1 MYKYEILTQLNKFK
15 GKDKVRLH
23 VPGHKNSS
31 DFRANFPVAPIDFTE
46 LDFSDDLNCPTG
58 VIKKA
63 QEDIAEI
70 LGAKKAYVTTD
81 GSSSGVMTMLFCA
94 QARGNKVIV
103 PRNSHKSVFNAC
115 RILNLEPVIVQGE
128 EVEGILMPPSPELI
142 QTLIVNDVN
151 ISGMI
156 IASPD
161 YYGNVAPLKEYS
173 EILKKYGRLLYVD
186 GAHGAHLA
194 LSEGK
199 EGHASRYADIWV
211 DGAHKCLP
219 TLTQGAV
226 VCVNNESLISRAEE
240 GLSIFRTTSPSYPIM
255 ASVEYGVKYFINNP
269 KQLAKGKSVAEELK
283 AGLKGLPIYPSSDW
297 TKISVDFKA
306 LDVSPY
312 LAQEA
317 LQKKGVYAEMND
329 GRYLLFYLS
338 PCIDGFSALEFKNAI
353 IGVCAQRKLRGTYV
367 PLPEIPRAERTYSFL
382 YAYKQKY
389 EWAPISEAEGR
400 MSADN
405 AGVSP
410 PCVPVLVAGE
420 LVTREAIN
428 CLSSAK
434 STFGVANGCIKVV
447 KK

>member
-70 LGAKKAYVTTD
+70 LGAKKAYITTD

-115 RILNLEPVIVQGE
+115 RILNIEPVIVQGE
-128 EVEGILMPPSPELI
+128 EVDGVLTPPSPQLI

-194 LSEGK
+194 LSDGR

-226 VCVNNESLISRAEE
+226 LCVNNENLIPRAEE
-240 GLSIFRTTSPSYPIM
+240 GLSVFRTTSPSYPIM
-255 ASVEYGVKYFINNP
+255 ASVEYGVKYFVNNP
-269 KQLAKGKSVAEELK
+269 KQLAKGKNVAEELK
-283 AGLKGLPIYPSSDW
+283 TGLKGLPVYPSPDW
-297 TKISVDFKA
+297 AKIAVDFKA
-306 LDVSPY
+306 LDISPY

-338 PCIDGFSALEFKNAI
+338 PCIDVFSAMEFKNAL
-353 IGVCAQRKLRGTYV
+353 IGVCAQKKLRGTYV
-367 PLPEIPRAERTYSFL
+367 PLPEIPEAERTYSFL
-382 YAYKQKY
+382 YAYKQRY
-389 EWAPISEAEGR
+389 EWVPLSEAEGR

-410 PCVPVLVAGE
+410 PCIPVLVAGE
-420 LVTREAIN
+420 MVTKEAIN

-434 STFGVANGCIKVV
+434 STFGVVDGSIKVV

>member
-31 DFRANFPVAPIDFTE
+31 DFKANFPVAPIDFTE
-46 LDFSDDLNCPTG
+46 LDFSDDLNCPSG

-70 LGAKKAYVTTD
+70 LGAKKAYITTD
-81 GSSSGVMTMLFCA
+81 GSSSGVMVMLFCA
-94 QARGNKVIV
+94 QSRGNKIIV
-103 PRNSHKSVFNAC
+103 PRNSHKSVYNAC

-128 EVEGILMPPSPELI
+128 EVEGVLNPPSPSLI
-142 QTLIVNDVN
+142 ETLIVNDMN

-173 EILKKYGRLLYVD
+173 EVLKKHGRLLYVD

-194 LSEGK
+194 LNEGR
-199 EGHASRYADIWV
+199 EGHASQYADIWV

-219 TLTQGAV
+219 TLTQGSLL
-226 VCVNNESLISRAEE
+226 CVNNESIISRAEE

-269 KQLAKGKSVAEELK
+269 KQLAKAKSIAEELK
-283 AGLKGLPIYPSSDW
+283 AGLKGIPLYPSPDW

-306 LDVSPY
+306 LGISPY
-312 LAQEA
+312 LVQGA
-317 LQKKGVYAEMND
+317 LQKKGIYCEMND

-338 PCIDGFSALEFKNAI
+338 PCIDGFSALELKSALI
-353 IGVCAQRKLRGTYV
+353 AVCAQKKFRNTYIG
-367 PLPEIPRAERTYSFL
+367 LPEIPKAERTYSFL
-382 YAYKQKY
+382 FAYKQKY
-389 EWAPISEAEGR
+389 EWVPLDGAVGK

-405 AGVSP
+405 VGVSP
-410 PCVPVLVAGE
+410 PSLPVLVAGE
-420 LVTREAIN
+420 MVTKEAIA
-428 CLSSAK
+428 CLSTAK
-434 STFGVANGCIKVV
+434 STFGVMNGCIKVV
-447 KK
+447 KR